1 MKKLLNR
8 LKIATAALLAAI
20 FCLIYPMQ
28 TLSDAG
34 IIQPQQES
42 SVVYS
47 QPEEIASLQEEQ
59 SSKPYIIGEDTSKRQ
74 PSSKHFL
81 MSDGSYQIAE
91 YPINVHYL
99 NEDGQYEQYDNRI
112 QTASSAARSSVSQAQ
127 TFKAAKADKEIILS
141 QKAMPAS

>member
-34 IIQPQQES
+34 IIKPQQES

-47 QPEEIASLQEEQ
+47 QPEEIIFPVAGTRMRVLF
-59 SSKPYIIGEDTSKRQ
+59 I
-74 PSSKHFL
+74 
-81 MSDGSYQIAE
+81 
-91 YPINVHYL
+91 
-99 NEDGQYEQYDNRI
+99 
-112 QTASSAARSSVSQAQ
+112 
-127 TFKAAKADKEIILS
+127 
-141 QKAMPAS
+141 